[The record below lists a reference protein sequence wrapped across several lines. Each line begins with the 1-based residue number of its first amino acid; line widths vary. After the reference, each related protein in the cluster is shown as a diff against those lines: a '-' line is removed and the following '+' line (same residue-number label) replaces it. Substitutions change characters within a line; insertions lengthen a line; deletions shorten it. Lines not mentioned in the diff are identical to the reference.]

1 MKATR
6 LLFTFLF
13 VAALISNC
21 KAQNNDLH
29 PCAKEAFCTDK
40 EIASYG
46 IGEADSQ
53 EIAEEYATIQA
64 ESDLYY
70 TVLASMYPEVLNALN
85 SAINNAP
92 KNNSSY
98 TKGVK
103 NESDGKTVYESCCVI
118 RVSREELQRNFEE
131 ALLKSEFFKDL
142 IEKHSITTRQNTIND

>member
-1 MKATR
+1 MKATK
-6 LLFTFLF
+6 LLFIILF
-13 VAALISNC
+13 VITLTSNC
-21 KAQNNDLH
+21 NAQNNNLH

-103 NESDGKTVYESCCVI
+103 NESDGKMVYEACFVI
-118 RVSREELQRNFEE
+118 RVSREELQKNFEE
-131 ALLKSEFFKDL
+131 ALLKSEFFKEMMKKYID
-142 IEKHSITTRQNTIND
+142 KGN